1 MYITIVKLQNFRN
14 YENEIINLDKNI
26 NIFYGENAQG
36 KTNILE
42 AVFIAAMGKS
52 FRAKK
57 DKELIKFNENNCSI
71 EINFIRNSLEKK
83 IKINFNEK
91 KQITI
96 NGIKINKLSQLLG
109 NLNVV
114 IFSPDDINVLKDGPD
129 KRRVFLNILISQ
141 LKPRYVYYFNL
152 YKKTLEQRNNYLKQ
166 IKYSNKPIEGLEVWD
181 ESLSN
186 YAEKIYEY
194 RKEYV
199 NKIKEKI
206 NIIHSGITEEK
217 ENILLEYISDFD
229 ENKSFYEILK
239 ENRKKDIEKGYT
251 TKGIHRDD
259 FKIYLNGKLV
269 NIYGSQGQ
277 HRTVM
282 LSLKL
287 SELYIIKDEIGEYPI
302 LLLDDFMSE
311 LDSKRRKSF
320 LNNIT
325 DAQVIITG
333 TEKIILE
340 KNKVN
345 VYNVKNGKV
354 IME

>member
-1 MYITIVKLQNFRN
+1 MYITTVKLQNFRN

-71 EINFIRNSLEKK
+71 EINFLRNSLEKK
-83 IKINFNEK
+83 IKINFYEK

-109 NLNVV
+109 NLNIV

-166 IKYSNKPIEGLEVWD
+166 IK
-181 ESLSN
+181 
-186 YAEKIYEY
+186 
-194 RKEYV
+194 
-199 NKIKEKI
+199 
-206 NIIHSGITEEK
+206 
-217 ENILLEYISDFD
+217 
-229 ENKSFYEILK
+229 
-239 ENRKKDIEKGYT
+239 
-251 TKGIHRDD
+251 
-259 FKIYLNGKLV
+259 
-269 NIYGSQGQ
+269 
-277 HRTVM
+277 
-282 LSLKL
+282 
-287 SELYIIKDEIGEYPI
+287 
-302 LLLDDFMSE
+302 
-311 LDSKRRKSF
+311 
-320 LNNIT
+320 
-325 DAQVIITG
+325 
-333 TEKIILE
+333 
-340 KNKVN
+340 
-345 VYNVKNGKV
+345 
-354 IME
+354 